1 METMKRLVLLLG
13 TLAALAAAKSY
24 HYPAIDID
32 VILRSDGIAV
42 IRQERTYA
50 FDGSFSWAYLDL
62 LRAGA
67 DSIRVLRLAE
77 LTADGPQDIVPDECS
92 DRASSVYL
100 KWSYSAQDEQ
110 KTFLVEYAVF
120 GALHKHE
127 DVAEFYWKV
136 VENEHE
142 PIDRLTVRIIPPV
155 PSPDLFKVYV
165 HSAAR
170 PGRLEFAPDF
180 SRATVEQS
188 RIPRNR
194 WVEVRVLLD
203 PAVFPLRGATGER
216 RYERILAE
224 ERANFTRSTLR
235 TYFELPLGVVLL
247 VVVPLVLLLVFYR
260 RYGRE
265 PRVAYEAVY
274 EHEPPRAA
282 PPLYVPTIMHQQ
294 LLRGSGQSEFFAGLF
309 ATLLDLARRGF
320 VTVEETRRHGKSKY
334 VFRRVKPLPAGAADP
349 DRTAIDFFFDTVAR
363 GGDEFTQADVQDW
376 GKSHSTAAKSFLDGI
391 SDKAAAWWPRELG
404 SSLLDKVSPRAYT
417 RYTLIVLGI
426 ILAGALVLAD
436 GLRTIATDAPFLV
449 LAAIA
454 AVPPAVVFLLAGR
467 AILRWSEPGLLEHKR
482 WQAFRKF
489 LREFSAIKQ
498 APVGLLAIWEQYYV
512 YAVVLGVAEQFARN
526 IGRLADARGTVLA
539 APIWYVQTGGT
550 AGAAALGTSLASFS
564 SFAQNFSGMVSSFTT
579 STRSGGGFSGGGGGG
594 GGGGGSG
601 AG

>member
-1 METMKRLVLLLG
+1 VKRLLLTAVLL
-13 TLAALAAAKSY
+13 AAAVAAAKSY
-24 HYPAIDID
+24 RYPSLDID
-32 VILRSDGIAV
+32 VVLRSDGIAV

-77 LTADGPQDIVPDECS
+77 ITDDGPRDIVPDECS
-92 DRASSVYL
+92 DRANSVYL
-100 KWSYSAQDEQ
+100 KWSYSARDEE

-120 GALHKHE
+120 GAIQKHE

-180 SRATVEQS
+180 SRATVEQA

-203 PAVFPLRGATGER
+203 PAVFPLRGTTGEK

-224 ERANFTRSTLR
+224 EKANFTRSALR
-235 TYFELPLGVVLL
+235 SYFELPLGIVLL
-247 VVVPLVLLLVFYR
+247 VVVPLVLLLVFWR

-265 PRVAYEAVY
+265 PKVAYEAVY

-282 PPLYVPTIMHQQ
+282 PPLYVPTILHQR
-294 LLRGSGQSEFFAGLF
+294 LERSSGQGQFFAGLF
-309 ATLLDLARRGF
+309 ATLLDLARRGH

-334 VFRRVKPLPAGAADP
+334 VFRRVKPLPVGAADA
-349 DRTAIDFFFDTVAR
+349 DRTAFEFFFDTVAR
-363 GGDEFTQADVQDW
+363 GGDEFTQGDVQDY
-376 GKSHSTAAKSFLDGI
+376 GKSHSTSVKSLLDGLH
-391 SDKAAAWWPRELG
+391 DKAAAWWPRELG
-404 SSLLDKVSPRAYT
+404 SSLLDSVSPRAYS
-417 RYTLIVLGI
+417 RYVLIVLGV
-426 ILAGALVLAD
+426 ILGGALVLAD
-436 GLRTIATDAPFLV
+436 GLRAVAAEAPFLV
-449 LAAIA
+449 LAVAA
-454 AVPPAVVFLLAGR
+454 AVPPAVVFLFAGR
-467 AILRWSEPGLLEHKR
+467 AILRWSEAGLLEHKR

-489 LREFSAIKQ
+489 LREFSAIEQ

-526 IGRLADARGTVLA
+526 IGRLAEARGTALV
-539 APIWYVQTGGT
+539 APAWYLSSHGG
-550 AGAAALGTSLASFS
+550 AGASALGTSLASCS

-579 STRSGGGFSGGGGGG
+579 STSSGGGFSGGGGGG